1 MGRSNNLRLLSLSLL
16 SILILDAC
24 GASPEEQAAVRTQ
37 VAIDIANTQAAQI
50 TDTPL
55 PTLTPTPTP
64 TPTRTP
70 RPNMT
75 ATFLAQAT
83 AQARP
88 FAEEIQHLHT
98 QGRLQDTEGLYYQLE
113 DYSGALA
120 KINWMEPFWTG
131 FVLSDFVLRGHLAW
145 ETAKEGANIAGSG
158 CGFSFGIDKDF
169 KNYHIAIFALDGNVR
184 LFRCWN
190 CGGRLELISSGY
202 YDKIDYMKGDADVM
216 LIVEG
221 ERIQFFVNG
230 EHTFNLPNQK
240 DFNGY
245 LTYTISS
252 GTNYG
257 FGTRCTFT
265 NFELWDLAPAQ
276 VSIQGY

>member
-1 MGRSNNLRLLSLSLL
+1 MRKSHILWLLSLSLL
-16 SILILDAC
+16 GILILTAC
-24 GASPEEQAAVRTQ
+24 GLSPEEQAAIRTQ
-37 VAIDIANTQAAQI
+37 VAVDIANTQAAYI

-55 PTLTPTPTP
+55 PTPTLTPAP

-75 ATFLAQAT
+75 ATALAQAT
-83 AQARP
+83 IQAQP
-88 FAEEIQHLHT
+88 LAEEIQ
-98 QGRLQDTEGLYYQLE
+98 RLYTEGMLNDTEGLYYQLD

-120 KINWMEPFWTG
+120 KINWMEPAWTG
-131 FVLSDFVLRGHLAW
+131 FAVSDFVLRGNIAW
-145 ETAKEGANIAGSG
+145 ETAKTGANIAGSG
-158 CGFSFGIDKDF
+158 CGFSFGIDNEF
-169 KNYHIAIFALDGNVR
+169 KNYHIAIFTLDGNVR

-190 CGGRLELISSGY
+190 CSAGLEYISSGY
-202 YDKIDYMKGDADVM
+202 YDKIDYMKGNVDVM

-221 ERIQFFVNG
+221 TRIQFYVNG
-230 EHTFNLPNQK
+230 EHTFDLPNQK
-240 DFNGY
+240 DFKGY

-265 NFELWDLAPAQ
+265 NFELWDLSPVQ

>member
-1 MGRSNNLRLLSLSLL
+1 MTKSHNLCLLSFSVLSV
-16 SILILDAC
+16 LILTAC
-24 GASPEEQAAVRTQ
+24 GLSPEEQAALRTQ
-37 VAIDIANTQAAQI
+37 VAVDIANTQAAYV

-55 PTLTPTPTP
+55 PTPTPIPTN
-64 TPTRTP
+64 TPTRTTI
-70 RPNMT
+70 PNLT
-75 ATFLAQAT
+75 ATSLAQAT
-83 AQARP
+83 IQAQP
-88 FAEEIQHLHT
+88 FEEEIQ
-98 QGRLQDTEGLYYQLE
+98 RLYSEGLLNDTKGLYYRLD
-113 DYSGALA
+113 DYTGSLA

-131 FVLSDFVLRGHLAW
+131 HALSDFVLRGKLTW

-158 CGFSFGIDKDF
+158 CGFSFGIDNDF
-169 KNYHIAIFALDGNVR
+169 ENYHIAIFALDGNVR

-190 CGGRLELISSGY
+190 CSGGLELISSGY
-202 YDKIDYMKGDADVM
+202 YDRIDYMEGSADVM
-216 LIVEG
+216 LIVE
-221 ERIQFFVNG
+221 ENRIQFHVNG

-257 FGTRCTFT
+257 FGTRCTFSD
-265 NFELWDLAPAQ
+265 FELWDLSPTQ